1 METGIW
7 VWWILPAVAGLI
19 GAFLLIGG
27 IGRLIGLRI
36 GTGLARMVL
45 GAASLGIAGV
55 VAFAGL
61 NLQTY
66 KRLTLERPVAKI
78 VFAATDTP
86 EMIRADIAY
95 DDGTEAS
102 YELRGDEFPL
112 RARVIKFKPMS
123 TILGYDSIYKLDRLE
138 GGFEDD
144 EGEDVRRVVMR
155 LSEEPGIDVF
165 TQLRERGWTSD
176 NIDASYGSAVYN
188 PMADGLSYT
197 IKMNQSGL
205 EAEPANADAKRAVGM
220 GR

>member
-1 METGIW
+1 MGIW

-19 GAFLLIGG
+19 GAFLMIGG
-27 IGRLIGLRI
+27 IGKLIGLRI
-36 GTGLARMVL
+36 GTGLARLLL

-66 KRLTLERPVAKI
+66 NRLTLERPVAKI
-78 VFAATDTP
+78 TFIATEAPDV
-86 EMIRADIAY
+86 IRADIEF
-95 DDGTEAS
+95 DDGETAT
-102 YELRGDEFPL
+102 YDLRGDEFTL
-112 RARVIKFKPMS
+112 RARVIKFKPMA
-123 TILGYDSIYKLDRLE
+123 TILGYDSVYKLDRLE

-144 EGEDVRRVVMR
+144 EGEDVRRVVVR
-155 LSEEPGIDVF
+155 LSEEPGINVF
-165 TQLRERGWTSD
+165 NQIRERGWKSE

-205 EAEPANADAKRAVGM
+205 EAEPANEKAKRAVGT